1 MHIRALV
8 HITLLCLLALPAA
21 GYGQDAST
29 DGSRE
34 LERIKR
40 EMGEQRKALKR
51 VDRKERSVLVDLDR
65 IDRDIASGEAAVR
78 EQQQVLDRGESTLR
92 EIEGAAGTITREIG
106 GLRTA
111 YGARLR
117 ALYKMR
123 HGLSELVLGAN
134 SPGSLVKQFKY
145 LAMIAERDRVLIR
158 DYGDAL
164 SRLTQQQ
171 KDIAARRI
179 ELLGQR
185 RAVLDRRNELEG
197 AKRKKALLLA
207 GVRQKKSVYEQTLR
221 ELEESSASLWA
232 LIKRDEADRRTQ
244 SGQEAPAPPS
254 RSVDTRER
262 LPWPLGGKVLSPFGM
277 QRHPQ
282 FGTMIFRRGIDI
294 EAREGD
300 DVRAV
305 ESGQV
310 AFADWYKGYG
320 RLVIV
325 DHGNGLYSLYGNL
338 SRLGFAKGDR
348 VGRGQVIGQ
357 AGASGGLKSGALY
370 FELRKNG
377 EAQDPFLWLAKR

>member
-1 MHIRALV
+1 
-8 HITLLCLLALPAA
+8 
-21 GYGQDAST
+21 
-29 DGSRE
+29 
-34 LERIKR
+34 
-40 EMGEQRKALKR
+40 
-51 VDRKERSVLVDLDR
+51 
-65 IDRDIASGEAAVR
+65 
-78 EQQQVLDRGESTLR
+78 
-92 EIEGAAGTITREIG
+92 
-106 GLRTA
+106 
-111 YGARLR
+111 
-117 ALYKMR
+117 MR